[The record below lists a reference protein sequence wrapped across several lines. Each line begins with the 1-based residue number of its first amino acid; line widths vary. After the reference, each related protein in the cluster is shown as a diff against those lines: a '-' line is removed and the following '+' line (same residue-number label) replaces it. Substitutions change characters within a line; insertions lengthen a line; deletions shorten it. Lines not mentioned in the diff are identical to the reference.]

1 MSLARLLPTVCLAVF
16 LNLLPA
22 DAHDTWLQV
31 NTPVVRSGET
41 VYLDLLLGNHGN
53 EHRDFLLASKVGL
66 EHATLKVYD
75 PSGREYD
82 VKNRLIDTG
91 YTPKEGYW
99 SARFNPVEPGMY
111 LAVHSA
117 DQIVNHGRPTRSFR
131 SAKVCF
137 VASKLLDKVP
147 EENPGFDRVFGHP
160 LEIIPEANPVTPSGP
175 EVPIRIK
182 VLLKGKPFEGA
193 RVSFIPR
200 GVKLADGF
208 DETYE
213 RKTNANGRCSF
224 TPKEGNHYLVVV
236 HHKMDEAGDGYT
248 ATAYSAT
255 LAVLVPD
262 ICPCCGE

>member
-131 SAKVCF
+131 MPRSALWR
-137 VASKLLDKVP
+137 ASCSTRSPRRILVL
-147 EENPGFDRVFGHP
+147 
-160 LEIIPEANPVTPSGP
+160 IACSGILWRSSRK
-175 EVPIRIK
+175 PIR
-182 VLLKGKPFEGA
+182 
-193 RVSFIPR
+193 
-200 GVKLADGF
+200 
-208 DETYE
+208 
-213 RKTNANGRCSF
+213 
-224 TPKEGNHYLVVV
+224 
-236 HHKMDEAGDGYT
+236 
-248 ATAYSAT
+248 
-255 LAVLVPD
+255 
-262 ICPCCGE
+262 